1 MPVARANGKLSWVAP
16 FSAVIGFVVWVSL
29 PTGGSR
35 GGGSVC
41 QADPAHRHHRG
52 LRPLRY
58 QTYR

>member
-16 FSAVIGFVVWVSL
+16 FSAVIGFAA
-29 PTGGSR
+29 R
-35 GGGSVC
+35 
-41 QADPAHRHHRG
+41 RG